1 MMQYNRDALIDQLIL
16 HEGLKLQVYQDH
28 LGIDTIGVG
37 RNLEDRG
44 ITDGEL
50 AFMNMLKTEVY
61 EQGITEAHARFL
73 LSNDIDIVEKELSNA
88 HECIERLDD
97 VRIRVLLDMAFNMGV
112 PRLCKFKNMW
122 AGIYVGDYV
131 VASAEMLDSRWANQV
146 GQRAVSLSEAMKT
159 GELVC

>member
-1 MMQYNRDALIDQLIL
+1 MQYNRQALIDQLIL
-16 HEGLKLQVYQDH
+16 HEGMVLEVYQDH

-50 AFMNMLKTEVY
+50 AFMNMLRAEIY

-73 LSNDIDIVEKELSNA
+73 LSNDIDIVEEELRNA

-97 VRIRVLLDMAFNMGV
+97 VRIRILLDMAFNMGV

-122 AGIYVGDYV
+122 AGIHDGDYV
-131 VASAEMLDSRWANQV
+131 RASAEMLDSRWATQV
-146 GQRAVSLSEAMKT
+146 GRRATRLSEAMKT
-159 GELVC
+159 GEL

>member
-1 MMQYNRDALIDQLIL
+1 MQYDRQALIDQLIL
-16 HEGLKLQVYQDH
+16 HEGMVLEVYQDH

-50 AFMNMLKTEVY
+50 AFMNMLRAEIY

-73 LSNDIDIVEKELSNA
+73 LSNDIDIVEEELRNA

-97 VRIRVLLDMAFNMGV
+97 VRIRILLDMAFNMGV

-122 AGIYVGDYV
+122 AGIHDGDYV
-131 VASAEMLDSRWANQV
+131 RASAEMLDSRWATQV
-146 GQRAVSLSEAMKT
+146 GQRSTRLSEAMKT
-159 GELVC
+159 GEL

>member
-1 MMQYNRDALIDQLIL
+1 MMQYNREALIDQLIL

-50 AFMNMLKTEVY
+50 AFMNMLKTEIY

-73 LSNDIDIVEKELSNA
+73 LCNDIDIVEEELRNA

-97 VRIRVLLDMAFNMGV
+97 VRIRILLDMAFNMGV

-122 AGIYVGDYV
+122 AGIHDGDYV
-131 VASAEMLDSRWANQV
+131 RASAEMLDSRWATQV
-146 GQRAVSLSEAMKT
+146 GRRATRLSEAMKT
-159 GELVC
+159 GEL

>member
-1 MMQYNRDALIDQLIL
+1 MQYDRQALIDQLIL
-16 HEGLKLQVYQDH
+16 HEGMVLEVYQDQ

-50 AFMNMLKTEVY
+50 AFMNMLRAEIY

-73 LSNDIDIVEKELSNA
+73 LSNDIDIVEEELRNA

-97 VRIRVLLDMAFNMGV
+97 VRIRILLDMAFNMGV

-122 AGIYVGDYV
+122 AGIHDGDYV
-131 VASAEMLDSRWANQV
+131 RASAEMLDSRWATQV
-146 GQRAVSLSEAMKT
+146 GQRATRLSEAMKT
-159 GELVC
+159 GELNV

>member
-1 MMQYNRDALIDQLIL
+1 MQYDRQALIDQLIL
-16 HEGLKLQVYQDH
+16 HEGMVLEVYQDH

-50 AFMNMLKTEVY
+50 AFMNMLRAEIY

-73 LSNDIDIVEKELSNA
+73 LSNDIDIVEEELRNA

-97 VRIRVLLDMAFNMGV
+97 VRIRILLDMAFNMGV

-122 AGIYVGDYV
+122 AGIHDGDYV
-131 VASAEMLDSRWANQV
+131 RASAEMLDSRWATQV
-146 GQRAVSLSEAMKT
+146 GRRATRLSEAMRV
-159 GELVC
+159 GEI